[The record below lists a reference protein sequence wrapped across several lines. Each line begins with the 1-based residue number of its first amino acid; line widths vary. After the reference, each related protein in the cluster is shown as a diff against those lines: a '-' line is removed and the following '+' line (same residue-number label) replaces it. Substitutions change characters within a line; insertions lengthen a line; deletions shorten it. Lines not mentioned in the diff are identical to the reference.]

1 MVLNQLSFYHYRLSK
16 ISKTYENYFY
26 CQHLTFSM
34 LWYFPRNSWIFFH
47 FRVSWY
53 IGMQGETGPNKNFYS
68 TYITTKDL
76 ISNFSTWIGYFF
88 AYDFSFWLILQ
99 KNCLP
104 QKSNSPK
111 KVGAPPRPYCSA
123 YIKEN
128 KNGFF
133 RMGSVSFDISIAFLM
148 ILSNPCFVRNM
159 SSSIILAIV
168 IQEETEPH
176 AGHTVLISPPN
187 HLTLNFLN

>member
-1 MVLNQLSFYHYRLSK
+1 MFLPENLFLHYFQQRRSIFYKKYVSLKCPIIVFKKFGVFPSFVLSGLKGNMVLNQLSFYHYRLSK

-26 CQHLTFSM
+26 CQHLTFLM

-76 ISNFSTWIGYFF
+76 ISNFSTLIGYFLHMIF
-88 AYDFSFWLILQ
+88 RSDWFCK

-104 QKSNSPK
+104 QKSNSPMK
-111 KVGAPPRPYCSA
+111 DGAPSRPYCSA
-123 YIKEN
+123 CIKGN

-133 RMGSVSFDISIAFLM
+133 
-148 ILSNPCFVRNM
+148 SN
-159 SSSIILAIV
+159 
-168 IQEETEPH
+168 
-176 AGHTVLISPPN
+176 G
-187 HLTLNFLN
+187 